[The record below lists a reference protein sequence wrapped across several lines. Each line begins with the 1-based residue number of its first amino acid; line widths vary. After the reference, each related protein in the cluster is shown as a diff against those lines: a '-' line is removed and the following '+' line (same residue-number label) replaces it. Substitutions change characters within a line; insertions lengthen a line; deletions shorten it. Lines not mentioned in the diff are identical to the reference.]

1 MSVSLRS
8 NAVKSASRT
17 ARLVLTLTV
26 LPAVAISPLSTEA
39 ILVHYHHGHEV
50 HSHGLTLDELD
61 DWQRDPEH
69 HHEEHE
75 HDRQPADLPEEDGAP
90 IVIVFDLPDA
100 LIRVRGL
107 STGTVAVSGPTST
120 PRPITAT
127 VVQDT
132 CKSPS
137 FYNRSWTV
145 APNLRADRIVAG
157 ILQSNHALLL

>member
-1 MSVSLRS
+1 MSVFLRS
-8 NAVKSASRT
+8 NAVKFANRT
-17 ARLVLTLTV
+17 VRLLLTLTV

-39 ILVHYHHGHEV
+39 ILVHYHHGHDV

-61 DWQRDPEH
+61 TWQRDPEH

-75 HDRQPADLPEEDGAP
+75 HDGRPVDLPEEDGSP

-107 STGTVAVSGPTST
+107 STGTFTVSGPVST

-127 VVQDT
+127 VVGDT

-137 FYNRSWTV
+137 FCGRPWTV